1 MYGATLKRELSSVA
15 TTPEQF
21 DVRLGLQPGTTKRWL
36 IGLVPD
42 RRVPTVEAGIQLI
55 RQEIAQAAGAVGLI
69 GAP

>member
-1 MYGATLKRELSSVA
+1 MYGATLKRELIAVG

-42 RRVPTVEAGIQLI
+42 RRVPTVEAGILLI
-55 RQEIAQAAGAVGLI
+55 RQEQNLASGASAI
-69 GAP
+69 